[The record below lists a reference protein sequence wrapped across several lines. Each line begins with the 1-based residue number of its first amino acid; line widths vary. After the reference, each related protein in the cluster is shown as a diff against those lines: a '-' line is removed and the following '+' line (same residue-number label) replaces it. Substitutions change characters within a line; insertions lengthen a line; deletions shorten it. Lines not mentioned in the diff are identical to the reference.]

1 MIKAAYGAYPT
12 PEYVVM
18 ALTTDIVSL
27 ILVECTGCH
36 LIPLTKCFDYLE
48 FWTILKEMFSERLNK
63 EKNCV

>member
-27 ILVECTGCH
+27 ILVECTGSH
-36 LIPLTKCFDYLE
+36 LIPLKMKIEIIALIIWHGGQFC
-48 FWTILKEMFSERLNK
+48 KRCSLNI
-63 EKNCV
+63 